1 MKAIIITT
9 PLGNGHN
16 SVASAISDYLAE
28 QQVENIV
35 LDIYEYIQPLFKEI
49 ISKGF
54 NLSMKSITLVKDLAS
69 DLYDLNEKRDL
80 TSDYSINNLKNQM
93 LASRLNKFITEYQPD
108 LVICTQVYAAQIVDV
123 LKEKGDLKALAV
135 GVITDFTVQ
144 TYWGDVEHFEYI
156 VVADVQLSYQLKKRN
171 ITWERVLPLGIPIA
185 EKYAYKI
192 GKEEACSRLELP
204 ADRKNVLIMG
214 GGMGF
219 GNMEKYI
226 EEIDQSPLDLQ
237 MLVVCGNNKSLYKKL
252 QGMTTIKPMKVF
264 GYVDYIELL
273 MDAADCILS
282 KPGGITV
289 SETLVKGLPLIMV
302 DQLPGVEDRNV
313 EFLLNNGAAVYATKT
328 FSIAEALQL
337 VLESPA
343 RRQTLQAAMSSLA
356 KPHSAKRLCDFLIR
370 EITLRQ

>member
-16 SVASAISDYLAE
+16 SVANAISAYLTE

-49 ISKGF
+49 VSKGF
-54 NLSMKSITLVKDLAS
+54 TLSMRSITLVKDLAS

-80 TSDYSINNLKNQM
+80 TSDYINNLKNQM
-93 LASRLNKFITEYQPD
+93 LASRLNKFLTEYQPD

-123 LKEKGDLKALAV
+123 LKEKGELKAAAV

-144 TYWGDVEHFEYI
+144 TYWGDVEYFEYI
-156 VVADVQLSYQLKKRN
+156 VVADEQLSYQLQKRN
-171 ITWERVLPLGIPIA
+171 ITRERVLPLGIPIA
-185 EKYAYKI
+185 EKYANKI
-192 GKEEACSRLELP
+192 SKEEACSLLGLP

-214 GGMGF
+214 GGLGF
-219 GNMEKYI
+219 GNMDKYI
-226 EEIDQSPLDLQ
+226 EEIDQNSLDLQ

-252 QGMTTIKPMKVF
+252 QGMTTQKPLKVF
-264 GYVDYIELL
+264 GYVNYIDVL
-273 MDAADCILS
+273 MDAADCVLS

-328 FSIAEALQL
+328 FPISEALQL
-337 VLESPA
+337 VLECPA
-343 RRQTLQAAMSSLA
+343 RQQTLHAAMSSLA
-356 KPHSAKRLCDFLIR
+356 KPHSTKRLCDFLIR
-370 EITLRQ
+370 EIALR